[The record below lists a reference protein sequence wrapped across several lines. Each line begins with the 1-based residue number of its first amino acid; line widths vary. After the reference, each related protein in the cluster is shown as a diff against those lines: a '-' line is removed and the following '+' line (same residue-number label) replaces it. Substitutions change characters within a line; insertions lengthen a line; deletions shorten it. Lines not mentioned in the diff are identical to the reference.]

1 MEKSLIQ
8 KLQKAGV
15 SADVILALVLDD
27 DQPAEGAQAPAGDS
41 AQSAADPQGGAQTP
55 EVPAQPAQP
64 AGGTDPIL
72 AAINKLTG
80 AIQASNII
88 NSGAAGRPQAVTVD
102 DVMAKIIQ
110 PTAPG
115 KK

>member
-1 MEKSLIQ
+1 MDKNLIA

-15 SADVILALVLDD
+15 GSDVILALILDD
-27 DQPAEGAQAPAGDS
+27 EQAAPETPETPAQEEAQPEAPAEAPE
-41 AQSAADPQGGAQTP
+41 TP
-55 EVPAQPAQP
+55 SRP
-64 AGGTDPIL
+64 DPIL
-72 AAINKLTG
+72 EAINKLTG

-110 PTAPG
+110 PQAPG
-115 KK
+115 KE

>member
-15 SADVILALVLDD
+15 GSDVILALILDD
-27 DQPAEGAQAPAGDS
+27 EQAAPETPETPAPEAQPETETPAEQPA
-41 AQSAADPQGGAQTP
+41 TP
-55 EVPAQPAQP
+55 VKP
-64 AGGTDPIL
+64 DPIL
-72 AAINKLTG
+72 EAINKLTG

-88 NSGAAGRPQAVTVD
+88 NSGAPGRPQAVTVD

-110 PTAPG
+110 PQAPG
-115 KK
+115 KE

>member
-1 MEKSLIQ
+1 MEKELIS

-15 SADVILALVLDD
+15 SADVILALVLDED
-27 DQPAEGAQAPAGDS
+27 DNKEAAAGTGAES
-41 AQSAADPQGGAQTP
+41 ASDRQTDAVQSAEETP
-55 EVPAQPAQP
+55 KTAEERPPVNDA
-64 AGGTDPIL
+64 IL

-88 NSGAAGRPQAVTVD
+88 NAGAQGRPQAITVD

-110 PTAPG
+110 PTAPENG
-115 KK
+115 G

>member
-27 DQPAEGAQAPAGDS
+27 DQAPENPQTPAGGS
-41 AQSAADPQGGAQTP
+41 PQSPADPGQGNPAP
-55 EVPAQPAQP
+55 EAPKTPAQP
-64 AGGTDPIL
+64 AGQVDPVL
-72 AAINKLTG
+72 GAIERLTG

-110 PTAPG
+110 PQAPG
-115 KK
+115 KE

>member
-1 MEKSLIQ
+1 MEKGLIQ

-15 SADVILALVLDD
+15 DAQTILALILDD
-27 DQPAEGAQAPAGDS
+27 EQPAPEAETQDPPANEQPANEQPAEQPEQQAQ
-41 AQSAADPQGGAQTP
+41 P
-55 EVPAQPAQP
+55 EVQAAV
-64 AGGTDPIL
+64 TDPIL

-88 NSGAAGRPQAVTVD
+88 NSGAQGRPQAVTVD

-110 PTAPG
+110 PQAPG
-115 KK
+115 KE

>member
-15 SADVILALVLDD
+15 DAQVILSLIMDEDQAAPETPETPAPEAQPETETPAE
-27 DQPAEGAQAPAGDS
+27 QPA
-41 AQSAADPQGGAQTP
+41 
-55 EVPAQPAQP
+55 VPAKP
-64 AGGTDPIL
+64 DPIL
-72 AAINKLTG
+72 EAINKLTG

-88 NSGAAGRPQAVTVD
+88 NSGAPGRPQAVTVD

-110 PTAPG
+110 PQAPG
-115 KK
+115 KE

>member
-15 SADVILALVLDD
+15 EADVILALILDD
-27 DQPAEGAQAPAGDS
+27 EQPAPEAETQTQPAADAPAE
-41 AQSAADPQGGAQTP
+41 QP
-55 EVPAQPAQP
+55 EQQAQPEANVTV
-64 AGGTDPIL
+64 TDPIL

-110 PTAPG
+110 PQAPG
-115 KK
+115 KE

>member
-15 SADVILALVLDD
+15 GSDVILALILDD
-27 DQPAEGAQAPAGDS
+27 EQAAPETLETPAQEEAQPEAPA
-41 AQSAADPQGGAQTP
+41 AAPAAPATP
-55 EVPAQPAQP
+55 
-64 AGGTDPIL
+64 DPIL
-72 AAINKLTG
+72 EAINKLTG

-88 NSGAAGRPQAVTVD
+88 NSGAPGRPQTVTVD

-110 PTAPG
+110 PQAPG
-115 KK
+115 KE

>member
-1 MEKSLIQ
+1 MEKELIQ

-15 SADVILALVLDD
+15 ASDVILALILDD
-27 DQPAEGAQAPAGDS
+27 EQPAPEAQTQNQPAAEQPAEQPEQQAAPET
-41 AQSAADPQGGAQTP
+41 GGTA
-55 EVPAQPAQP
+55 
-64 AGGTDPIL
+64 TDPIL

-110 PTAPG
+110 PQAPG
-115 KK
+115 KE

>member
-15 SADVILALVLDD
+15 DAQVILSLIMDE
-27 DQPAEGAQAPAGDS
+27 DQAAPETPETTAPEAQPETETPAEQPEAPAR
-41 AQSAADPQGGAQTP
+41 P
-55 EVPAQPAQP
+55 
-64 AGGTDPIL
+64 DPIL
-72 AAINKLTG
+72 EAINKLTG

-88 NSGAAGRPQAVTVD
+88 NSGAPGRPQAVTVD

-110 PTAPG
+110 PQAPG
-115 KK
+115 KE

>member
-1 MEKSLIQ
+1 MEKELIQ

-15 SADVILALVLDD
+15 DAQVILSLIMDEEQAAPETPETPAPEAQPETEAPAE
-27 DQPAEGAQAPAGDS
+27 QPAAPAK
-41 AQSAADPQGGAQTP
+41 P
-55 EVPAQPAQP
+55 
-64 AGGTDPIL
+64 DPIL
-72 AAINKLTG
+72 EAINKLTG

-88 NSGAAGRPQAVTVD
+88 NSGAPGRPQAVTVD

-115 KK
+115 KE